1 MKKKYKVR
9 VPLETLVNAYSN
21 VLYFNETV
29 KKVRITIKKNSNQLI
44 QVLCTGRGKLRATIK
59 KDVAE
64 IWVSGTEEEVLS
76 WDQFFREFA
85 TVPEFS
91 LRDYIDWAKGIIK
104 LPKTKK

>member
-29 KKVRITIKKNSNQLI
+29 KKVKIAIKKNSNQLI
-44 QVLCTGRGKLRATIK
+44 QVLCTGRGRLRAAIK
-59 KDVAE
+59 NDVAE

-91 LRDYIDWAKGIIK
+91 LRDYINWAKGYIK
-104 LPKTKK
+104 PPKTKK